1 MTIRLVSLGDSFTEG
16 VGDYW
21 PDGSERGWADR
32 LAHAWAG
39 AVDEPFEYA
48 NLAIRGRKLRAI
60 IDEQLETAL
69 EMSPAPT
76 HVTFNGGGND
86 MFGPRFNLDR
96 ILEMCTYVLER
107 CAIDGVPLII
117 VTFGPPTAGLP
128 FAKRFLRRSQE
139 YMEGVYD
146 VVGGR
151 AGVTVVDN
159 VACAELAA
167 PRYWSP
173 DRLHL
178 GALGHEFVARRVLA
192 ALGIDGAAADASHA
206 DAASGAA
213 VADDPE
219 AATSSESEYW
229 REHVLPW
236 LVKRAQGRS
245 AGDGR
250 EPKHPDWVRVNSDRP
265 WAATV
270 VT

>member
-21 PDGSERGWADR
+21 PDGTERGWADR
-32 LAHAWAG
+32 LAYAWAS
-39 AVDEPFEYA
+39 AVDEPFDYA

-60 IDEQLETAL
+60 IDEQLEVAL

-107 CAIDGVPLII
+107 CAVDGVPLII
-117 VTFGPPTAGLP
+117 VTSGPPTAGLP

-167 PRYWSP
+167 PRCWSP

-178 GALGHEFVARRVLA
+178 GPRGHEFVARRVLA
-192 ALGIDGAAADASHA
+192 ALGIDGAAADAALA
-206 DAASGAA
+206 DAPLADSELGAA
-213 VADDPE
+213 ATDEP
-219 AATSSESEYW
+219 AATTTSEREYW

-236 LVKRAQGRS
+236 LMKRAQGRS

-250 EPKHPDWVRVNSDRP
+250 EPKHPDWVRLSPDRSQL
-265 WAATV
+265 
-270 VT
+270 